1 MKIRYGLLAFEFIIL
16 AFFAL
21 PVLSKIL
28 NPEMLLVCLYVLF

>member
-21 PVLSKIL
+21 PVLSKIF
-28 NPEMLLVCLYVLF
+28 NPGNAFGMLI